1 MIHTALARKYRPTRF
16 SDLVAQEHVA
26 AGLAGAIGKNRV
38 AHAYLLTG
46 PRGVGKTSAARILAM
61 ALNCA
66 QRGEGGADAG
76 EPCGACESCRRIW
89 SGSANLDVVEIDAA
103 SNRGVD
109 DARDLRERAM
119 YAASAPDRFK
129 VYIIDEAHMLTRE
142 AWNALLKILEEPP
155 PQVVFVFATTEPQ
168 KIANTAAPVMSR
180 LQRYDF
186 RRMGPHTIVERLQ
199 YVAEQEGI
207 EAEHDALVLMARV
220 AHGGMRD
227 AISLLDQA
235 VAFDEGPVT
244 AARVRQ
250 ALGLIDD
257 EMYAELLELVAER
270 RREEVFPFVA
280 RLVEGGADLAEF
292 VGGAG
297 EALRAL
303 LLRILGGQPEGVT
316 DTLRSAIER
325 HAERYVEGD
334 VLRMLKLLGEADWA
348 IRRSPHA
355 RLHVE
360 TLLLQWTLLDR
371 TVELQEVVEAL
382 RKGKAPAPPNPS
394 GGASAR
400 RGSAPRGA
408 RDQGEGGGPARARR
422 PRGGGAPSLQASP
435 ARSPSRSV
443 GRSKAAAPSPIEGPL
458 TLEALAERW
467 PAIVEAAGKR
477 RRLVREA
484 LSHAA
489 PAAVEGDQ
497 VTLEVSDCEVHLEGL
512 ERSRDIVAKAVADVT
527 GKEARVAY
535 RPASGEA
542 PPNNAKR
549 LDREG
554 DRGERLKGYRAK
566 DPSLDA
572 MADGNSR
579 NHRDMAD
586 LSQLFQ
592 LGQQVQGRLT
602 QMQTEL
608 AERSVMGSA
617 GGGMVKVTADGR
629 GQIRAIEIDPAAAQG
644 GDVEMLEDLVL
655 AAVSDAQRKA
665 EELYRDELKKLTGG
679 LPLPFQFPL

>member
-76 EPCGACESCRRIW
+76 EPCGTCESCRRIW

-109 DARDLRERAM
+109 DARELRERAM
-119 YAASAPDRFK
+119 YAASAPGRFK

-180 LQRYDF
+180 LQRFDF
-186 RRMGPHTIVERLQ
+186 RRMGPHIIIERLQ

-227 AISLLDQA
+227 ALSLLDQA

-316 DTLRSAIER
+316 DTLRAAIER
-325 HAERYVEGD
+325 HAERYAEGD

-382 RKGKAPAPPNPS
+382 RKGEVPAPPNPS
-394 GGASAR
+394 SGAPAR
-400 RGSAPRGA
+400 RRSAPRGA
-408 RDQGEGGGPARARR
+408 PDQGKGGGPARA
-422 PRGGGAPSLQASP
+422 PRSA
-435 ARSPSRSV
+435 
-443 GRSKAAAPSPIEGPL
+443 GRSKAAATSPIEGPL

-467 PAIVEAAGKR
+467 PAVVEAAGKR

-527 GKEARVAY
+527 GKAARVAY

-549 LDREG
+549 LDRDG

-572 MADGNSR
+572 MAD
-579 NHRDMAD
+579 ALD
-586 LSQLFQ
+586 L
-592 LGQQVQGRLT
+592 
-602 QMQTEL
+602 EL
-608 AERSVMGSA
+608 
-617 GGGMVKVTADGR
+617 
-629 GQIRAIEIDPAAAQG
+629 
-644 GDVEMLEDLVL
+644 LE
-655 AAVSDAQRKA
+655 
-665 EELYRDELKKLTGG
+665 
-679 LPLPFQFPL
+679 

>member
-26 AGLAGAIGKNRV
+26 AGLAGALAKNRV

-76 EPCGACESCRRIW
+76 EPCGTCESCQRIW
-89 SGSANLDVVEIDAA
+89 SGAANLDVVEIDAA

-119 YAASAPDRFK
+119 YAASAPGRFK

-142 AWNALLKILEEPP
+142 AWNALLKTLEEPP

-180 LQRYDF
+180 LQRFDF
-186 RRMGPHTIVERLQ
+186 RRMDLQTIIQRLQ

-207 EAEHDALVLMARV
+207 EAEHDALLLMARV

-227 AISLLDQA
+227 ALSLLDQA
-235 VAFDEGPVT
+235 VAFEEGAVT
-244 AARVRQ
+244 AAQVRR

-257 EMYAELLELVAER
+257 EMYAELLDLVAER
-270 RREEVFPFVA
+270 RSKDVFPFVA

-303 LLRILGGQPEGVT
+303 LVRILGGQPDGVT

-325 HAERYVEGD
+325 HAERYTEGD

-360 TLLLQWTLLDR
+360 TMLLQWTLLDR
-371 TVELQEVVEAL
+371 TVELQEVIEAL
-382 RKGKAPAPPNPS
+382 KK
-394 GGASAR
+394 
-400 RGSAPRGA
+400 
-408 RDQGEGGGPARARR
+408 GGGPPRRATPAAVSKPGSKPGSGAGR
-422 PRGGGAPSLQASP
+422 RGGGTGRSASP
-435 ARSPSRSV
+435 AAEAPSR
-443 GRSKAAAPSPIEGPL
+443 PLEGPL
-458 TLEALAERW
+458 TLDALAERW
-467 PAIVEAAGKR
+467 PAVVQAAGRR

-484 LSHAA
+484 LSHAT
-489 PAAVEGDQ
+489 PAGVEGDE

-512 ERSRDIVAKAVADVT
+512 ERSREVVAKAIGEVT
-527 GKEARVAY
+527 GKQARVVY
-535 RPASGEA
+535 RPATDEA
-542 PPNNAKR
+542 PPPPNNAR
-549 LDREG
+549 RVSREG
-554 DRGERLKGYRAK
+554 ARDERLKGYRAK

-572 MADGNSR
+572 VAD
-579 NHRDMAD
+579 ALD
-586 LSQLFQ
+586 L
-592 LGQQVQGRLT
+592 
-602 QMQTEL
+602 EL
-608 AERSVMGSA
+608 L
-617 GGGMVKVTADGR
+617 D
-629 GQIRAIEIDPAAAQG
+629 
-644 GDVEMLEDLVL
+644 
-655 AAVSDAQRKA
+655 
-665 EELYRDELKKLTGG
+665 
-679 LPLPFQFPL
+679 